1 MRTPRSVL
9 KTKNIELR
17 IQNSVW
23 WDVQEKWVLD
33 RGRITIAGIKGR
45 VRMTYHH
52 IKRSL
57 RNISSG
63 AALVICGGWVSA
75 SIAAAPQSAGAADAR
90 AGADAGLEE
99 IVVTAQKTGATS
111 LQRTPIAVSA
121 FSTADLKTSLAT
133 NIRDLVSYVPNVSLV
148 QVQAV
153 NASIYIR
160 GVGTNNVFSG
170 SDPDVTMQI
179 DGVYIARSA
188 DTLADFLDVD
198 RIEVLRGPQGTLYG
212 RNAIGGTVNIIS
224 KQPSDTLTGQEELTI
239 GNFGTVQEQAYISGP
254 LVPGKLQGSLAINYL
269 RHDPYLKNLVPGVSG
284 VNDANH
290 GGIRGQLRWEPTDT
304 IDATTRFDVSVGSE
318 NPNNFDVLV
327 APFAGATLAN
337 SAIGNFHRV
346 AVDAATNDVTHSGGI
361 SEEINGQINANLNLK
376 SISAYHWTA
385 YDTFQDLDGTELYI
399 TAGKVDEKEAEITQE
414 FDLQMHYTNFEGV
427 AGLYYFHDH
436 ESSDFT
442 AQGPSLPPV
451 PFLIE
456 ALPATY
462 SDAEAAFVQG
472 TYHLTSSLALTAGL
486 RYTLEDKH
494 LQQDYQFHIYIP
506 EPVVP
511 PGSGFP
517 FNGSV
522 TRHYHGV
529 TPKFGINWNATDDA
543 MFYVSATKGY
553 KSGGVNSAAAA
564 AQGESFNPETIW
576 SYEVGAKTDWFDH
589 RLRANLTGFKYDYSD
604 LQVQSLIGPGLVSIG
619 NAASAAAK
627 GIEAELTAK
636 PTPAWKL
643 TTNLTYLS
651 ATYRTFA
658 AASVPQALVP
668 FVSSSPD
675 YDAAT
680 GTFNASGR
688 TLDAAPRYTAFV
700 AAQHDWE
707 LGNQGSIYGR
717 AEYHWQDRVYFDPS
731 NATVMSQ
738 GAYGLLNLFA
748 GYNTADGLWQA
759 QLYAKNVTDKG
770 YFISIAANGVAPFGL
785 VGAPR
790 TFGIQVTRYW

>member
-1 MRTPRSVL
+1 MIYGYLKHSLRHMNSESKLMFCAAVACGCLAVVPRSV
-9 KTKNIELR
+9 
-17 IQNSVW
+17 
-23 WDVQEKWVLD
+23 
-33 RGRITIAGIKGR
+33 
-45 VRMTYHH
+45 
-52 IKRSL
+52 
-57 RNISSG
+57 
-63 AALVICGGWVSA
+63 
-75 SIAAAPQSAGAADAR
+75 GAADAA

-99 IVVTAQKTGATS
+99 IVVTAQKTGATT
-111 LQRTPIAVSA
+111 LQKTPIAVSA
-121 FSTADLKTSLAT
+121 FSTADLKASLAT
-133 NIRDLVSYVPNVSLV
+133 NIKDLVNYVPNVSIV

-179 DGVYIARSA
+179 DGVYIARSS

-212 RNAIGGTVNIIS
+212 RNAVGGTVNIIS
-224 KQPSDTLTGQEELTI
+224 KQPSDTLTGQEQLTV

-254 LVPGKLQGSLAINYL
+254 LIPGKLQGSLAINYL
-269 RHDPYLKNLVPGVSG
+269 RHDPYLTNVAQPGDG
-284 VNDANH
+284 VDDANH
-290 GGIRGQLRWEPTDT
+290 GGLRGQLRWQPTDT
-304 IDATTRFDVSVGSE
+304 IDATTRFDASAGSE
-318 NPNNFDVLV
+318 HPNNYYALV
-327 APFAGATLAN
+327 ARVSGATLAN
-337 SAIGNFHRV
+337 GAIGSFHQV
-346 AVDAATNDVTHSGGI
+346 ALNSPTNDDTHNGGT
-361 SEEINGQINANLNLK
+361 SEEINGQIDANLNIK
-376 SISAYHWTA
+376 SITAYHWTS
-385 YDTFQDLDGTELYI
+385 YNTFQDLDGTELDI
-399 TAGKVDEKEAEITQE
+399 TGGKVDEKEAEVTQE

-442 AQGPSLPPV
+442 AQGPNLPPF

-456 ALPATY
+456 ALPTTY
-462 SDAEAAFVQG
+462 SDAEAAFAQG
-472 TYHLTSSLALTAGL
+472 TYHLTPSLALITGF

-494 LQQDYQFHIYIP
+494 LQQDYQFHVYTP
-506 EPVVP
+506 APLVP

-517 FNGSV
+517 FTGSV
-522 TRHYHGV
+522 TRHYHGA
-529 TPKFGINWNATDDA
+529 TPKFGIDWNVTDDA
-543 MFYVSATKGY
+543 MLYFSATKGY

-589 RLRANLTGFKYDYSD
+589 RLRANLTVFKYDYSD

-627 GIEAELTAK
+627 GVEAELTAK

-675 YDAAT
+675 YNATT
-680 GTFNASGR
+680 GTFNAAGK

-700 AAQHDWE
+700 AAQHNWE

-731 NATVMSQ
+731 NASVMSQ
-738 GAYGLLNLFA
+738 GAYGLVNLST
-748 GYNTADGLWQA
+748 GYSTADGLWQA

>member
-1 MRTPRSVL
+1 V
-9 KTKNIELR
+9 
-17 IQNSVW
+17 
-23 WDVQEKWVLD
+23 
-33 RGRITIAGIKGR
+33 
-45 VRMTYHH
+45 TYHH
-52 IKRSL
+52 TKRSL
-57 RNISSG
+57 RSMSSG
-63 AALVICGGWVSA
+63 AILIICAGWVSA
-75 SIAAAPQSAGAADAR
+75 SIAAAPQSTGAAEAT

-99 IVVTAQKTGATS
+99 IVVTAQKTGATT
-111 LQRTPIAVSA
+111 LQKTPIAVSA
-121 FSTADLKTSLAT
+121 FSTADLKTSLTT

-224 KQPSDTLTGQEELTI
+224 KKPSDTLTGQEELTV

-254 LVPGKLQGSLAINYL
+254 LVPGELQGSLAINYL
-269 RHDPYLKNLVPGVSG
+269 RHDPYLKNLVPGANG
-284 VNDANH
+284 VDDANH
-290 GGIRGQLRWEPTDT
+290 GGLRGQLRWEPTDT
-304 IDATTRFDVSVGSE
+304 IDATTRFDASTSSE
-318 NPNNFDVLV
+318 NPNNYDVLV
-327 APFAGATLAN
+327 APVAGATLAN

-361 SEEINGQINANLNLK
+361 SEEINGQIDANLNLK
-376 SISAYHWTA
+376 SISAYHWTS
-385 YDTFQDLDGTELYI
+385 YDTFQDLDGTELDI

-414 FDLQMHYTNFEGV
+414 FDLQMHYTDFEGV

-456 ALPATY
+456 ALPTTY
-462 SDAEAAFVQG
+462 SDAEAAFAQG
-472 TYHLTSSLALTAGL
+472 TYHLTSNLALTAGL

-494 LQQDYQFHIYIP
+494 LQQDYQFHIYVP
-506 EPVVP
+506 EPLVP

-522 TRHYHGV
+522 TRHYHGI
-529 TPKFGINWNATDDA
+529 TPKFGVNWNVTDDA
-543 MFYVSATKGY
+543 MLYVSATKGY

-576 SYEVGAKTDWFDH
+576 SYEIGAKTDWFDH
-589 RLRANLTGFKYDYSD
+589 RLRANLTGFKYNYSD

-619 NAASAAAK
+619 NAASAGAK

-636 PTPAWKL
+636 PTPAWRL

-675 YDAAT
+675 YNAAT
-680 GTFNASGR
+680 GTFNASGK

-700 AAQHDWE
+700 AAQHDWD
-707 LGNQGSIYGR
+707 LGNQGSIYSR

-731 NATVMSQ
+731 NASVMSQ
-738 GAYGLLNLFA
+738 GAYGLVNLFT
-748 GYNTADGLWQA
+748 GYNTADGLWQT
-759 QLYAKNVTDKG
+759 QLYAKNVADKG